1 MPNLASNC
9 FPLSNYSYLKINKY
23 FPVQVKMANQDDDM
37 YELVNPTDFVQSQ
50 PEDANVAGQDVRNFD
65 IL

>member
-1 MPNLASNC
+1 
-9 FPLSNYSYLKINKY
+9 
-23 FPVQVKMANQDDDM
+23 MANQDDDM